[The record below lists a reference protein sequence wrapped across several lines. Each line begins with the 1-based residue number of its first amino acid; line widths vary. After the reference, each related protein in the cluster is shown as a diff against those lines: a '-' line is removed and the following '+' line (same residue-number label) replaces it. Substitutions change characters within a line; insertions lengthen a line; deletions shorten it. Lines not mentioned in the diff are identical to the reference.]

1 MYEITDYGRMMAISK
16 IHIWDV
22 FGLGLKSTFL
32 WKKQLNDGNHGQGTI
47 VPKLGSQN
55 IENTTKFI

>member
-16 IHIWDV
+16 IHIWDI

-32 WKKQLNDGNHGQGTI
+32 WKKQLNDGNHGQGTNSAKI
-47 VPKLGSQN
+47 GAVS
-55 IENTTKFI
+55 